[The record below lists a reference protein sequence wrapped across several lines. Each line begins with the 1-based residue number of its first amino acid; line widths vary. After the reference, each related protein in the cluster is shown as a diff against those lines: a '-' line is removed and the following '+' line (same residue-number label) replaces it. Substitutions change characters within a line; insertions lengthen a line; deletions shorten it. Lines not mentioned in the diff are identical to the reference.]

1 MRKERDGEKQLLPHR
16 LLLLLLELLESA
28 DEVVA

>member
-1 MRKERDGEKQLLPHR
+1 MRKERDGEKQLMPHR
-16 LLLLLLELLESA
+16 LLLLELLESA

>member
-1 MRKERDGEKQLLPHR
+1 MRKERDGEKQLMPHR
-16 LLLLLLELLESA
+16 LLLLLELLESA